1 MASQQV
7 PTEKM
12 LELVRRLRLGTQN
25 DTVDWTEADPGAGY
39 NYYTEIADHIISIKV
54 SEQFGEVLVRVSDK
68 RGRLVASADS
78 SLMKDASQRTD
89 FQRLYQQVRRKAGGA
104 IGVLDD
110 ILAQL
115 PEEPK
120 PRQPR

>member
-1 MASQQV
+1 MTNQQV

-12 LELVRRLRLGTQN
+12 LEMVRRLTLGTQK
-25 DTVDWTEADPGAGY
+25 DTVDWTEAAPGAGY

-78 SLMKDASQRTD
+78 ATMKDASQRTD
-89 FQRLYQQVRRKAGGA
+89 FQRLFQEVRRKAGGA
-104 IGVLDD
+104 ITVLDD
-110 ILAQL
+110 ILAHL

-120 PRQPR
+120 RQQPR